1 MCAGSSASRARPAT
15 RSSTATRSTA
25 LEALSDRSRR
35 PVRYANQ
42 LPPQIESLIVTLK
55 REKPHWGARKI
66 RELLVRRLD
75 GDIRIPA
82 KSTIHAVLAPAR
94 PGQGASAGPAS
105 GPPARRSR
113 AGIAPNDLW
122 CADFKGEFKLGNG
135 QYCYPLTVTD
145 HASRF
150 LLLCEALEST
160 REDPA
165 ITAFEQLFRERGLPA
180 AIRSDNGVPFAS
192 PNALF
197 NLSKLSV
204 WWLRLGIAI
213 ERIKPGHPQ
222 QNGRHERM
230 HLTLKKEATRP
241 PGMNS
246 LQQQARFDAFVSEF
260 NTERPHE
267 ALAMKTPGRGLLSL
281 ATPLSR
287 LARAHLSAARPRRRW
302 SPPAAASACTA
313 RRINVST
320 VLAGQRVGIK
330 EVDDGIWIVSF
341 MQLRSRLHRPGA
353 ENPAT
358 PRQPVRPRVVTY
370 VLGTVC
376 YPCLRAGQA
385 EMVVADQGLEPRT
398 KGL

>member
-1 MCAGSSASRARPAT
+1 MPWKECSVMDERLRFVAKLLDGESMSDVCREFGISRKTGYKIFT
-15 RSSTATRSTA
+15 RYKNHGV
-25 LEALSDRSRR
+25 EALSDRSRR

-42 LPPQIESLIVTLK
+42 LPVQIESLIVTLK

-75 GDIRIPA
+75 GDVRIPA
-82 KSTIHAVLAPAR
+82 KSTIHAVLHRHGLVNAIR
-94 PGQGASAGPAS
+94 RRTHRAS
-105 GPPARRSR
+105 GTPLS

-135 QYCYPLTVTD
+135 HYCYPLTVTD

-150 LLLCEALEST
+150 LLVCEALDST
-160 REDPA
+160 REDTA
-165 ITAFEQLFRERGLPA
+165 ITAFEQLFLERGLPV

-204 WWLRLGIAI
+204 WWLRLGISI
-213 ERIKPGHPQ
+213 ERIRPGHPQ

-241 PGMNS
+241 PGTNS
-246 LQQQARFDAFVSEF
+246 LQQQARFDRFVREF

-267 ALAMKTPGRGLLSL
+267 ALRMKTPAQLY
-281 ATPLSR
+281 
-287 LARAHLSAARPRRRW
+287 
-302 SPPAAASACTA
+302 AASPRPYAGLPDVTYPLHDRDVVVTACG
-313 RRINVST
+313 RICMHRKRINLST

-330 EVDDGIWIVSF
+330 EVDEGIWIVSF
-341 MQLRSRLHRPGA
+341 MHYDLGFIDLEQKTLQPLDNPFGPRLSP
-353 ENPAT
+353 
-358 PRQPVRPRVVTY
+358 
-370 VLGTVC
+370 
-376 YPCLRAGQA
+376 
-385 EMVVADQGLEPRT
+385 MS
-398 KGL
+398 